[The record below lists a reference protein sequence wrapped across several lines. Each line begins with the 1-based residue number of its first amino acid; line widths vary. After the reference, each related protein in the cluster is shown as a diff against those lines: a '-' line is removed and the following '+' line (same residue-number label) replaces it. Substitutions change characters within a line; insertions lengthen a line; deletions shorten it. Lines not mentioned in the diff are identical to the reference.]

1 MTYTTIGDNN
11 EALINYKHALD
22 IDPSN
27 KAALMGLMQCA
38 YSFQNYDVVAEYL
51 SKYLNHY
58 PGNVKILYCLAGTYF
73 KQDKFIEAKEIIERI
88 FMFEPNHIEASRL
101 NELVNKEIGNNSYSE
116 CENS

>member
-1 MTYTTIGDNN
+1 MTYLTLGDNS
-11 EALINYKHALD
+11 EALINYQYALD

-27 KAALMGLMQCA
+27 KPALMGLMQCA
-38 YSFQNYDVVAEYL
+38 YSFQNYDVVVEYL
-51 SKYLNHY
+51 NKYLGHY

-88 FMFEPNHIEASRL
+88 FIFEPNHVDASNL
-101 NELVNKEIGNNSYSE
+101 NELVNKKIENNLYSE